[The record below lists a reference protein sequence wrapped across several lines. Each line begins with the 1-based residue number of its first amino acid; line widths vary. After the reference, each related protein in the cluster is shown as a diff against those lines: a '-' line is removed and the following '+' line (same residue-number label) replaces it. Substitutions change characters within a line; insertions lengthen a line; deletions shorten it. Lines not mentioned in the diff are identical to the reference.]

1 MRVIRD
7 GIVICLF
14 AAACAVAQDPAA
26 DQQVAQMFVHRAEL
40 NSPMGVE
47 NGALVMAEEKL
58 VFISDTN
65 PDRTYAIPRTDVR
78 SLTMEGGIL
87 NIALRRNV
95 VNEYGRRADVVL
107 RLVDGSSPAVI
118 ADWIGLPIHGA
129 PSVSVMGEAARTH

>member
-1 MRVIRD
+1 MRIIRV
-7 GIVICLF
+7 GIVTCFF
-14 AAACAVAQDPAA
+14 AAACAVAQGPAA
-26 DQQVAQMFVHRAEL
+26 DQQAAQMFVHRAEL

-47 NGALVMAEEKL
+47 NGALVLAEEKL

-87 NIALRRNV
+87 NIGIRRNV
-95 VNEYGRRADVVL
+95 VNEYGRRADVVV
-107 RLVDGSSPAVI
+107 RVVDSASPATI

-129 PSVSVMGEAARTH
+129 PAVSVVGEAARTH